1 MGVIVRNRKPAVLW
15 ALLVAAFPA
24 LAQEDPAIG
33 PWKLGMPKEQVVAL
47 VDQGPYTDVAAGSVE
62 AASAPFAAR
71 KVKAT
76 LAFGATG
83 LTSIKLHNYEGK
95 DWREAHKSALEVF
108 DQFKAKHGGANVKEV
123 SDDIDREELDLI
135 LRQTLG
141 TAETMNATY
150 APKGQ
155 YLVQAFDMVPM
166 KQPAEGRLHC
176 QWMYDGKS
184 NSYSVFVYL
193 DLPSAPKRDVAENDV
208 IKKL

>member
-24 LAQEDPAIG
+24 LAQEDSGLG

-62 AASAPFAAR
+62 TASAPFAAS

-83 LTSIKLHNYEGK
+83 LTSIKFHNYEGK

-123 SDDIDREELDLI
+123 SDDIEREELDLI

-150 APKGQ
+150 TPKGQ
-155 YLVQAFDMVPM
+155 YLVQAFDMVPL

-193 DLPSAPKRDVAENDV
+193 DLPGAPKRDVAENDV
-208 IKKL
+208 IRKL